1 MRIWISVAIAGAIGV
16 ATPALAQNNA
26 ATPANTTATNEAA
39 PNNAMTSAAPG
50 PATSDAI
57 AAAH

>member
-26 ATPANTTATNEAA
+26 VPPANTTATNEAA
-39 PNNAMTSAAPG
+39 PDNAMTSAPAG
-50 PATSDAI
+50 PSEP
-57 AAAH
+57 